1 MSDDEIDAQIA
12 SYRRALVAE
21 ADLARGD
28 LDEIED
34 HLRLLTDELR
44 AGGMP
49 AAIAVAEAA
58 RRLGDPREVAR
69 EHARVRTPFGG
80 RLSRLRAWS
89 SAALFVPMLWSQGS
103 LVQQFGM
110 TSRFGVELA
119 MALVMLAALVARI
132 SWVRPI
138 LLGVMAS
145 AAINSIAMFAM
156 WPEMSPLWIV
166 GQLGIV
172 AFLAPWRRRE
182 LTAPGIGLA
191 LAAWTY
197 TSVVPVAGLYVVD
210 GPLGPIATA
219 ALLCSALAVIGMIV
233 RARWAAIAC
242 SGSALAIGAAIYEV
256 GGMTFW
262 GDGPQEAYVFAH
274 LAAGLVAATISAVVA
289 WRTARSGLGTLAY
302 VLR

>member
-1 MSDDEIDAQIA
+1 MSDDEIDAQVA

-34 HLRLLTDELR
+34 HLRTLTDELR

-89 SAALFVPMLWSQGS
+89 AAALFVPILWSQGS
-103 LVQQFGM
+103 LVAQYGV
-110 TSRFGVELA
+110 TSRFGFELV
-119 MALVMLAALVARI
+119 MALVMFAALVARI

-138 LLGVMAS
+138 LLGVMSS
-145 AAINSIAMFAM
+145 AAINSCVMLAM
-156 WPEMSPLWIV
+156 WPDMSPLWLV
-166 GQLGIV
+166 GQLGII
-172 AFLAPWRRRE
+172 AFLAPWRRNE
-182 LTAPGIGLA
+182 LTTPALA
-191 LAAWTY
+191 LALAVWTY
-197 TSVVPVAGLYVVD
+197 SATIPISGLYVLD
-210 GPLGPIATA
+210 GPTGPVATA
-219 ALLCSALAVIGMIV
+219 ALACSTLAVIGMLV
-233 RARWAAIAC
+233 RARWGAIAC
-242 SGSALAIGAAIYEV
+242 AGAVLALGGAIFELGGVSFVGHRAYEIYI
-256 GGMTFW
+256 
-262 GDGPQEAYVFAH
+262 FAH
-274 LAAGLVAATISAVVA
+274 LAVGLVAAAVAGVVT
-289 WRTARSGLGTLAY
+289 WRTALPGLGTLAY